1 MVVLNQWESLCMHEN
16 QDVSAFMSTVYRI
29 LRELKDIGHAQSET
43 GGNELKTSTSNQ

>member
-1 MVVLNQWESLCMHEN
+1 MHEN

-43 GGNELKTSTSNQ
+43 VAVHKILNRLPVRFGSFS